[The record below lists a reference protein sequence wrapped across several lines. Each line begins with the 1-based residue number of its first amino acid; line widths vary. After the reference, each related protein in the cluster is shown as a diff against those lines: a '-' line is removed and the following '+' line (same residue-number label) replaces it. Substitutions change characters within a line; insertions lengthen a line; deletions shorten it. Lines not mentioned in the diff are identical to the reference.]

1 MKKIIILFIL
11 TLFIIGCNSKNK
23 EVKKTK
29 KETRKQKIVDTYK
42 DLNNTKIGIY
52 QEKQNKIELVTEYKT
67 NIESGIDIGVFQIYP
82 SNDKEVILENGFGNS
97 FYNKWVSN
105 NNYKNLK
112 IGFNLKYTLDDNTQ
126 INHTILNPSTTI
138 TNKYIFT
145 YLYDD
150 YKNRNLGFYSHIED
164 KDYDEDS
171 LFTSIKLYADDVKKL
186 NSKIIFTVFTYDT
199 EDDFENSNYRGN
211 SSYQI
216 TICDINKTC

>member
-199 EDDFENSNYRGN
+199 ENDFENSNYRGN